1 MDSRKIVFKETAIIA
16 IGEIICSAITVGVF
30 AAIGRFEMN
39 VLWGSLAGCGIIIAN
54 YFFMA
59 VFASL
64 AADRAAEGNT
74 ARAKKMI
81 QLSSLVRLLMMG
93 LLLFAGFKL
102 GANTIALALPILLLR
117 PVMLVAEFFRKKGD

>member
-1 MDSRKIVFKETAIIA
+1 MDSRKIVFKETALIA
-16 IGEIICSAITVGVF
+16 VGEIICSAITVGVF
-30 AAIGRFEMN
+30 AAIGHFEMN
-39 VLWGSLAGCGIIIAN
+39 VLWGSLAGCAIIIAN

-81 QLSSLVRLLMMG
+81 QMSSLVRLLLMG
-93 LLLFAGFKL
+93 VLLFAGFKL
-102 GANTIALALPILLLR
+102 GANTIALALPLLLLR
-117 PVMLVAEFFRKKGD
+117 PIMLVAEFFRKKGD